1 MICGQEMYA
10 QEMPQDNRLASLDV
24 GNIHISGHSV
34 QNRFS
39 DLTANDDRFSMGE
52 SIHKSATDAEKG
64 ISEAI
69 KAAQEKALL
78 HVATGQFCTSTV
90 TSLIVTPDKQL
101 AWGSLGDSPAYLIVR
116 DKSTGD
122 VSIEQVTET
131 GKKMIYPKP
140 LMPFMKIV
148 YEPVIGSKDLSEMLT
163 DPNKEVYVLV
173 TSDGASPNFIKQ
185 SDDFKKRFS
194 QAAELRDIQAM
205 TTMLSIGFVAQS
217 AKESV
222 NGPLAD
228 NISLV
233 LAKIPSNI
241 EKPITMTVCDASQGN
256 SDFSDIICN
265 EMQAQLSPHHAQMGK
280 AIEKETA
287 DQGLR
292 PADTPAAPQIA
303 SQNRVRKK

>member
-1 MICGQEMYA
+1 MGTQKI
-10 QEMPQDNRLASLDV
+10 PQDDRSASLDV
-24 GNIHISGHSV
+24 GNVHISGRSV
-34 QNRFS
+34 QNSFS

-52 SIHKSATDAEKG
+52 GIHKTAAEAETG
-64 ISEAI
+64 IREAI

-140 LMPFMKIV
+140 SMPIMKTV

-173 TSDGASPNFIKQ
+173 TSDGALPEFVRESRE
-185 SDDFKKRFS
+185 FKARFS
-194 QAAELRDIQAM
+194 KAAAKDSLES
-205 TTMLSIGFVAQS
+205 MLTDLSTGLII
-217 AKESV
+217 ESEKV
-222 NGPLAD
+222 EKADGALAD

-256 SDFSDIICN
+256 SDFSNIICN
-265 EMQAQLSPHHAQMGK
+265 EMQAELSPHNAQMGK
-280 AIEKETA
+280 AIEKAAEGIGFA
-287 DQGLR
+287 
-292 PADTPAAPQIA
+292 AVSTPKTI
-303 SQNRVRKK
+303 RVTGRGAGGGRKRGG